1 MPRRV
6 LRVDEDVVPELRLAV
21 RLELRQVEVRPAARV
36 DELLRVVE
44 EVQPEVDERARRVH
58 VAPGAV
64 VEPDVLLDEVPAARA
79 HHDRRGLRCGDAVL
93 LALGARVLEVAAQEV
108 EQRQLALDDVPP
120 GGARGVLLVGEPHLR
135 AGVQRVDGH
144 LAVGRAGDLDA
155 SVLEARRRAGDAPR
169 RVVAD
174 PLGLGQEL
182 RVAAVRRVDAGL
194 QAHGE
199 QLVPGVG
206 EAVVQL
212 GEELE
217 RLGGED
223 LVVALAERR
232 GDLDAGLDGA
242 EAAGGGLGRLR
253 VVRRESRSFGAGCRG
268 IRSLER
274 HAGRGV
280 HGRVSFCAVE

>member
-1 MPRRV
+1 
-6 LRVDEDVVPELRLAV
+6 
-21 RLELRQVEVRPAARV
+21 
-36 DELLRVVE
+36 VE
-44 EVQPEVDERARRVH
+44 EVQAEVDERTRRVH

-64 VEPDVLLDEVPAARA
+64 VEADVLLDEVPAARP
-79 HHDRRGLRCGDAVL
+79 HHDRRGLRRGDAVL
-93 LALGARVLEVAAQEV
+93 LALGARVLEVPAQEV
-108 EQRQLALDDVPP
+108 EQRQLALDDVLP
-120 GGARGVLLVGEPHLR
+120 GGARGVLLVGEPHLG

-155 SVLEARRRAGDAPR
+155 TVLEARRRAGDAPR

-232 GDLDAGLDGA
+232 GDLDAGLHGA
-242 EAAGGGLGRLR
+242 EAAGGGLRLGGGASACGRLGR
-253 VVRRESRSFGAGCRG
+253 GGRLGVGCRG

-280 HGRVSFCAVE
+280 HGRVSFGASVE